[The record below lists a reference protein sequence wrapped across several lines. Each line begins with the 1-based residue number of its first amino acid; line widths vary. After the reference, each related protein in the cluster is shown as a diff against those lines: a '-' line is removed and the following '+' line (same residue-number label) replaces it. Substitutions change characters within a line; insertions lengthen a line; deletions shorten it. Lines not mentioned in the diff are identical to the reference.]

1 MSLAG
6 VCFANR
12 QPPTTVTLTRL
23 TPPAGPMTLTRMNI
37 ELSPIEQ
44 PQIEP
49 SLRGERVAI
58 VGPLSGMN
66 RREVAEALA
75 QQGATLVDSLVLPL
89 RLIVIGERELAA
101 ADWADRLDE
110 PLRHAIDEGETRVIT
125 ETQLWQELGLFD
137 DAHEIHRLYTPAML
151 AELLKVPLAIVRR
164 WHRRGLIRPVRQVRK
179 LPYFDFQEVIT
190 ARRLVELLS
199 GGMTPRAIEQKL
211 DQLRRWLPEV
221 ERPLAQLSVI
231 VQGQDLLLRQG
242 DGLIEP
248 GGQLR
253 FDFET
258 LEQPVELE
266 VFDEPETVEA
276 MIAAAHALEEQGE
289 LSAACAWYRSALA
302 AGGPD
307 AETNFQLAE
316 ALYRL
321 GDVSAARERY
331 YMAVELDENYVEA
344 RANLGCVLAEC
355 GERELA
361 VAAFEGAL
369 ASHGEYPDAHYHL
382 ARTLDELRRVDEA
395 EVHWRAFLELSP
407 DSPWALAARARL
419 QIAPVS

>member
-1 MSLAG
+1 MNTSGG
-6 VCFANR
+6 VAPR
-12 QPPTTVTLTRL
+12 LTRS
-23 TPPAGPMTLTRMNI
+23 PEPMTLGRMDI
-37 ELSPIEQ
+37 ESLP
-44 PQIEP
+44 IEP
-49 SLRGERVAI
+49 SLRGERIAI

-66 RREVAEALA
+66 RREVAAALA
-75 QQGATLVDSLVLPL
+75 QQGAELVESLTQPL
-89 RLIVIGERELAA
+89 RLIVVGERELAA
-101 ADWADRLDE
+101 ADWTDRLDAS
-110 PLRHAIDEGETRVIT
+110 LRQAIDDGETRVIT
-125 ETQLWQELGLFD
+125 ETQLWQELGLVD
-137 DAHEIHRLYTPAML
+137 DAQPIHRLYTPAML

-199 GGMTPRAIEQKL
+199 GGMSPRAIEQKL
-211 DQLRRWLPEV
+211 AQLRRWLPEV

-253 FDFET
+253 FDFDT
-258 LEQPVELE
+258 LEQSAELAVYE
-266 VFDEPETVEA
+266 EPETTDE
-276 MIAAAHALEEQGE
+276 MIAAAHTLEEQGD
-289 LSAACAWYRSALA
+289 LAAACAWYRSALA

-321 GDVSAARERY
+321 GEVSAARERY
-331 YMAVELDENYVEA
+331 YVAVELDENYVEA
-344 RANLGCVLAEC
+344 RANLGCVLAEL
-355 GERELA
+355 GERDLA

-382 ARTLDELRRVDEA
+382 ARTLDELGRVDEA
-395 EVHWRAFLELSP
+395 EVHWRAFLELAS
-407 DSPWALAARARL
+407 DSPWAAAARERL
-419 QIAPVS
+419 QIAPAN